1 MISIPDLKL
10 DASIYKH
17 TKNIY
22 EKELENLLYIIVRC
36 YKSIMD
42 DLQVPNDENKIR
54 DILLYKYL
62 KDRGIR
68 RIYKL
73 DNYIFLPE
81 VREGNKGRT
90 DIHINTPNS
99 FGEEETYYIIECKR
113 LDKKNLSG
121 KTGLNAKYITDGIMR
136 FVSSDYYSCHYEI
149 NAMLGFIVTDLVVNN
164 DIIDNLNKLLD
175 TFSETSTIQKLT
187 KSDFAEDYE
196 YQYISKHKRGD
207 GVNLKLYHLMLNFSK
222 IVI

>member
-73 DNYIFLPE
+73 DNY
-81 VREGNKGRT
+81 
-90 DIHINTPNS
+90 
-99 FGEEETYYIIECKR
+99 
-113 LDKKNLSG
+113 
-121 KTGLNAKYITDGIMR
+121 
-136 FVSSDYYSCHYEI
+136 
-149 NAMLGFIVTDLVVNN
+149 
-164 DIIDNLNKLLD
+164 
-175 TFSETSTIQKLT
+175 
-187 KSDFAEDYE
+187 
-196 YQYISKHKRGD
+196 
-207 GVNLKLYHLMLNFSK
+207 
-222 IVI
+222 